1 MSTPTGSKMGK
12 QMSDYTPNLATI
24 ESAYVNWALLAD
36 RGIDA
41 SEAAAECDRFIAK
54 VKADALREAAED
66 MDNTDDPDAIHIAN
80 GDADLWLK
88 ARADRIE
95 REA

>member
-1 MSTPTGSKMGK
+1 MSTEPYVPTQEELRTDYIMAYDKLGGS
-12 QMSDYTPNLATI
+12 Q
-24 ESAYVNWALLAD
+24 LLAGMAFD
-36 RGIDA
+36 RG
-41 SEAAAECDRFIAK
+41 IAK

-95 REA
+95 GEA

>member
-1 MSTPTGSKMGK
+1 
-12 QMSDYTPNLATI
+12 MSDHAPTRQHVRAV
-24 ESAYVNWALLAD
+24 YVGAFD
-36 RGIDA
+36 IDPIDKGKD
-41 SEAAAECDRFIAK
+41 AAEAFHGESFDRFIAK

-95 REA
+95 EEA